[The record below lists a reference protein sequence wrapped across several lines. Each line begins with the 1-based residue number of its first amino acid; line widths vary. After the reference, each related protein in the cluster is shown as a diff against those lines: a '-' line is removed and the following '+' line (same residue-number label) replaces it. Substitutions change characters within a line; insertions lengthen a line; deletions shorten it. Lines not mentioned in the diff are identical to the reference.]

1 MNKDFNEIEDKI
13 LLDDERI
20 SRFLQGVMDAGEESA
35 FLEELKGN
43 PDLRQRATAQA
54 RLIKGMKQV
63 DEDLV
68 SAFKKA
74 DSTNINQIILGAKIK
89 GHGRRRA
96 AAAFVDDVKGT
107 AFVDNDEGGT
117 YEPITL
123 PSKSTIRKF
132 MVAASILLI
141 FFVGFKTY
149 DYYDTTNL
157 GKEYAN
163 TFPITTIVRG
173 ETNESV
179 ENELATLFE
188 NVANNEKLDETIT
201 RLSVLWKTAKQDT
214 YNDYTDYAPYIGWY
228 LAIAYLEDYDK
239 DKAMDVLKEMEEMY
253 PVGTAMGDKVIYLLK
268 EI

>member
-1 MNKDFNEIEDKI
+1 MNKDINEIEDKI

-54 RLIKGMKQV
+54 RLIKGMKQA
-63 DEDLV
+63 DEELV

-96 AAAFVDDVKGT
+96 AAAFADDE
-107 AFVDNDEGGT
+107 EGGT
-117 YEPITL
+117 YDNPITL

-132 MVAASILLI
+132 MVAASIILI

-239 DKAMDVLKEMEEMY
+239 DKAKDVLKDMEEMY
-253 PVGTAMGDKVIYLLK
+253 PVGTALGDWLK
-268 EI
+268 ELIIELQ

>member
-1 MNKDFNEIEDKI
+1 MTKVDI
-13 LLDDERI
+13 I
-20 SRFLQGVMDAGEESA
+20 SGFLGAGKTT
-35 FLEELKGN
+35 FIN
-43 PDLRQRATAQA
+43 D
-54 RLIKGMKQV
+54 V
-63 DEDLV
+63 
-68 SAFKKA
+68 KKA
-74 DSTNINQIILGAKIK
+74 L
-89 GHGRRRA
+89 
-96 AAAFVDDVKGT
+96 
-107 AFVDNDEGGT
+107 NDEKEYA
-117 YEPITL
+117 YEQKSLLEPRIPNDDDL
-123 PSKSTIRKF
+123 QEQSSKSYSVFTIRIF
-132 MVAASILLI
+132 IAAASILI
-141 FFVGFKTY
+141 VFFVSYRTY

-239 DKAMDVLKEMEEMY
+239 DKAKDVLKDMEEMY
-253 PVGTAMGDKVIYLLK
+253 PVDTAMGDKVR
-268 EI
+268 EILEK

>member
-13 LLDDERI
+13 LFDDERI
-20 SRFLQGVMDAGEESA
+20 SRFLQGVMDAEEESA

-43 PDLRQRATAQA
+43 LDLRQRATAQA
-54 RLIKGMKQV
+54 RLIRGMKQV
-63 DEDLV
+63 DEELV

-74 DSTNINQIILGAKIK
+74 EKSDIIQLQNSFKNESNGKNAAIGSIPRNNILDENDDDLQEQSNKSYSVFTT
-89 GHGRRRA
+89 RRFIA
-96 AAAFVDDVKGT
+96 
-107 AFVDNDEGGT
+107 
-117 YEPITL
+117 
-123 PSKSTIRKF
+123 
-132 MVAASILLI
+132 AASILI
-141 FFVGFKTY
+141 VFFVSYRTY

-239 DKAMDVLKEMEEMY
+239 DKARDVLKEMEEMY
-253 PVGTAMGDKVIYLLK
+253 PVGTAMGDKVR
-268 EI
+268 EILEK